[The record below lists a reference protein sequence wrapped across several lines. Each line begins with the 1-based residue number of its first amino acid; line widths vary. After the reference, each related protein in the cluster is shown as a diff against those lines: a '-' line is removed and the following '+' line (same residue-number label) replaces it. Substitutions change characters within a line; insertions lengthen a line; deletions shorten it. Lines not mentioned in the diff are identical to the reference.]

1 MWRFLMR
8 CFRISARW
16 SLIFIVFYLPFCLS
30 RIRCFFFRHRRANSI
45 IFSAL
50 IEWENGEQEKIAVNN
65 KKWNNEV
72 KFILALSVLY
82 AAFYNRI
89 MILLIF
95 IELLWQPLN
104 LTRHFAIIIWS
115 LLSEKW
121 CNLKVCSKPSRKGLN
136 LHKT

>member
-8 CFRISARW
+8 CFFCVWISRRDDHW
-16 SLIFIVFYLPFCLS
+16 FLLYFISFLHSLL
-30 RIRCFFFRHRRANSI
+30 FFFRHKFNNFFCAP
-45 IFSAL
+45 
-50 IEWENGEQEKIAVNN
+50 IEWENGEQEKIAVN
-65 KKWNNEV
+65 NNEV

-104 LTRHFAIIIWS
+104 LLVNSWS
-115 LLSEKW
+115 LFDFYEVKSDAILEFTTKTLEK
-121 CNLKVCSKPSRKGLN
+121 V
-136 LHKT
+136 